1 MGELLELGACE
12 RLHEVLRHTAFCRD
26 IRQVDF
32 GCRGRGKFNFCLFGS
47 LFQTLHC
54 HRVFRQVDAFVR
66 LESAD
71 EPVDDD
77 LVEIVATEVGV
88 AIRREHFK
96 HATAEFENRDI
107 ESTTTEVEHGD
118 FHILVG
124 LIDTVSQGCSR
135 RLVDDALHVQT
146 GNLSSLF
153 RGLTLRVAEVS
164 RHGDDGVG
172 HFLSEIVLS
181 GLFHLLEHHRR
192 DFLRR
197 VFASVDIDTR
207 VATLVHHFVRHALG
221 LFAGLLVGFT
231 HKTLDGVHRVRR
243 VRNGLTLGGVAHLA
257 LAFFHKTNHRGSC
270 ALALAVGDYYWLV
283 ALKHGNAAVGSS

>member
-1 MGELLELGACE
+1 MGQLLELSACQ

-32 GCRGRGKFNFCLFGS
+32 GRRGRRKFDFRLLGS
-47 LFQTLHC
+47 LFQTLHS
-54 HRVFRQVDAFVR
+54 HRVFRQVDAFVA
-66 LESAD
+66 LEILH

-77 LVEIVATEVGV
+77 LVEIVAAEVRV
-88 AIRREHFK
+88 AIRRDHFK
-96 HATAEFENRDI
+96 HTTTKFEDGNIERTA
-107 ESTTTEVEHGD
+107 TEVEHGD
-118 FHILVG
+118 FHIFVS
-124 LIDTVSQGCSR
+124 LIDTVGQSGSR
-135 RLVDDALHVQT
+135 RLVHDALHVQT
-146 GNLSSLF
+146 CNLTSLF
-153 RGLTLRVAEVS
+153 CGLTLRVGEIG

-172 HFLSEIVLS
+172 HFLSEIVLG

-207 VATLVHHFVRHALG
+207 ITSLVHNRVRHALG
-221 LFAGLLVGFT
+221 LFAGLFVGFT
-231 HKTLDGVHRVRR
+231 HKTLDRIDRVFR
-243 VRNGLTLGGVAHLA
+243 VRNGLTLGRIAHLA
-257 LAFFHKTNHRGSC
+257 LAFFHKTNHRGSR